1 MVKEVPEYQ
10 DPKAANVEPAESCG
24 DESCGD
30 ESCGDESCGDGS
42 LTRPGGPEVPGR
54 GALDLTRDESTAAL
68 ITRKP
73 PTSVKA
79 AAPKERKNGAH
90 RASGG

>member
-1 MVKEVPEYQ
+1 
-10 DPKAANVEPAESCG
+10 
-24 DESCGD
+24 
-30 ESCGDESCGDGS
+30 
-42 LTRPGGPEVPGR
+42 LTRPSGPEVPGR
-54 GALDLTRDESTAAL
+54 SALDLTRDESTAAL